1 MARPDVKADA
11 QRVFEVLKA
20 GGIAIC
26 PADVGYAV
34 MATNAK
40 SLEKIFLTKQRGA
53 HKRHAGI
60 GSYAIHKEVHIV
72 SPMQREIIDHLSQD
86 LDIPVGVIARYDHS
100 HPMVRNIDP
109 VTLEAFDVNGSL
121 SLLVNAGAFQDALTS
136 LTFAENIP
144 LLGSSANLSG
154 TGTKYRVDD
163 INKELLDITDIVI
176 DYGLLKWWVHGRSS
190 TLLDFSGPSV
200 ETIRIGACYDVIK
213 DVLKR
218 RWNIDLP
225 ADPGMES
232 LRFGHLR
239 NLEPVQSL
247 QNLIT
252 PAQSS

>member
-1 MARPDVKADA
+1 MGRPNVKEDA
-11 QRVFEVLKA
+11 QRVFDILKG

-60 GSYAIHKEVHIV
+60 GSYAIHKEVHIME
-72 SPMQREIIDHLSQD
+72 PLQHEIIDHLTQD
-86 LDIPVGVIARYDHS
+86 LDIPVGVIARYKRD
-100 HPMVRNIDP
+100 HPMVKNIDP
-109 VTLEAFDVNGSL
+109 VTMEACDVNGSL
-121 SLLVNAGAFQDALTS
+121 SILVNAGAFQDALTS

-163 INKELLDITDIVI
+163 INKELIDIADIVI

-200 ETIRIGACYDVIK
+200 EVIRIGACYDVIR

-218 RWNIDLP
+218 RWNIELP

-239 NLEPVQSL
+239 NLDPVKSL
-247 QNLIT
+247 QDLIT
-252 PAQSS
+252 PIQK